1 MNDRTIAGIAVT
13 TAGKSLLQRLAT
25 VEVQDFSTDLKT
37 HLASIWMEYDG
48 FVFCLATGAVVRS
61 IAPLLQ
67 NKATDPAV
75 VVVDE
80 AGKFAISLCGGH
92 QGGGDRLTREIA
104 AQLGAEAIITS
115 ASEGLRLPAV
125 DTLGE
130 PFGWQRGTGD
140 WNAVAGAIAR
150 QETVQ
155 VIQEAGS
162 TLWQTALPPG
172 HAFQFGF
179 PEVGDSAATPAA
191 RVWISP
197 TQRQFSPDADIP
209 KVQWHPRV
217 LWVGIGCERGTSQQL
232 IEQAIQNACR
242 ANHLAE
248 EAIAGIGTIDL
259 KADEVG
265 LLELCQ
271 KRNLPLRCYPAES
284 LRSID
289 VPNPSPVVEAEV
301 GTPSVAEAA
310 AILAAQE
317 QDAGIRA
324 THESPSSSGRQ
335 TNLLVAKQIF
345 RQSDLPG
352 AVTIAIAVS
361 AREFTGRSGKLW
373 LVGIGPGALDQI
385 TPAAQMALTQA
396 DIIVGYH
403 LYANLIKPLLH
414 PGQIVETSPITQE
427 RQRAKRAVEL
437 AQWGLSVAMIS
448 SGDCGIY
455 GMAGLVM
462 EELESQAWDGI
473 SPSVEV
479 FPGITALQAAAARV
493 GTPLMHDFCAIS
505 LSDLLTPLETIRQ
518 RLMAAAQAD
527 FVTALYNPRSATRTE
542 PMAIAHRIFLDRRC
556 PDTPVALVRS
566 AYRPDERI
574 TLTTLGDLEIDKI
587 DMFTT
592 VLIGNATTR
601 FYQGKLIT
609 PRAYEN
615 LRQALH

>member
-1 MNDRTIAGIAVT
+1 MVNDRSIAGIAVT
-13 TAGKSLLQRLAT
+13 PTGQSLLQRL
-25 VEVQDFSTDLKT
+25 STIEIQTTDPDLKS
-37 HLASIWMEYDG
+37 HLAAIWTKYDA
-48 FVFCLATGAVVRS
+48 FVFCLATGAVVRL

-92 QGGGDRLTREIA
+92 LGGGDRLARTIA
-104 AQLGAEAIITS
+104 AQLGAEAVITS
-115 ASEGLRLPAV
+115 ASESLRLPAI

-140 WNAVAGAIAR
+140 WNGVAGAIAR
-150 QETVQ
+150 QESIQ
-155 VIQEAGS
+155 IIQEVGS
-162 TLWQTALPPG
+162 TLWQTALPQG
-172 HAFQFGF
+172 HPFRFSF
-179 PEVGDSAATPAA
+179 PEPDENPVPNSAKA

-209 KVQWHPRV
+209 KAQWHPRV
-217 LWVGIGCERGTSQQL
+217 LWIGIGCERGTPRTL
-232 IEQAIQNACR
+232 IERAIQQTCQ

-248 EAIAGIGTIDL
+248 AAIAGIATIDI

-271 KRNLPLRCYPAES
+271 SRHLPLRCFSSES
-284 LRSID
+284 LRAID
-289 VPNPSPVVEAEV
+289 VPNPSTVVAAEV

-310 AILAAQE
+310 AILAAQM
-317 QDAGIRA
+317 QDMDNPPGLRLDS
-324 THESPSSSGRQ
+324 ESSAH
-335 TNLLVAKQIF
+335 LLVPKQIF
-345 RQSDLPG
+345 RQSELSG
-352 AVTIAIAVS
+352 AVTVAIAIS
-361 AREFTGRSGKLW
+361 QTELTGRQGRLL

-385 TPAAQMALTQA
+385 TPAARAALTQA
-396 DIIVGYH
+396 DAIVGYH
-403 LYANLIKPLLH
+403 LYAQAIAPLRH
-414 PGQIVETSPITQE
+414 PGQILETSPITQE

-437 AQWGLSVAMIS
+437 AQWGLSVAVIS

-462 EELESQAWDGI
+462 ENLETQAWDGI
-473 SPSVEV
+473 TPSVEIY
-479 FPGITALQAAAARV
+479 PGITALQAAAARV

-505 LSDLLTPLETIRQ
+505 LSDLLTPLEKIQQ
-518 RLMAAAQAD
+518 RLIAAARAD
-527 FVTALYNPRSATRTE
+527 FVTAFYNPRSATRTE
-542 PMAIAHRIFLDRRC
+542 PMAIAHRIFLEHRR
-556 PDTPVALVRS
+556 PNTPVALVRS
-566 AYRPDERI
+566 AYRPDEHI
-574 TLTTLGDLEIDKI
+574 TLTTLGDLDINQI

-609 PRAYEN
+609 PRAYKY
-615 LRQALH
+615 

>member
-1 MNDRTIAGIAVT
+1 MFNDRNIAGIAVT
-13 TAGKSLLQRLAT
+13 PTGTSLLQRLIEIEIQI
-25 VEVQDFSTDLKT
+25 VDTDLKS
-37 HLASIWMEYDG
+37 HLATIWTKYDG
-48 FVFCLATGAVVRS
+48 FVFCLATGAVVRL

-92 QGGGDRLTREIA
+92 LGGGDRLTRTIA
-104 AQLGAEAIITS
+104 AQLGAEAVITS
-115 ASEGLRLPAV
+115 ASESVRLPAI

-140 WNAVAGAIAR
+140 WNGVAGAIAR
-150 QETVQ
+150 QESIQ
-155 VIQEAGS
+155 IIQEAGS

-172 HAFQFGF
+172 HPFQFGWT
-179 PEVGDSAATPAA
+179 ESHEHTSANSPAA

-197 TQRQFSPDADIP
+197 TQRRFSSDADVP
-209 KVQWHPRV
+209 KVQWHPRI
-217 LWVGIGCERGTSQQL
+217 LWIGIGCERGTPRTL
-232 IEQAIQNACR
+232 IERAIQQTCQ

-248 EAIAGIGTIDL
+248 AAIAGIATIDL

-265 LLELCQ
+265 LLEFCQ
-271 KRNLPLRCYPAES
+271 SRNLSLRCFSSES
-284 LRSID
+284 LRAVD
-289 VPNPSPVVEAEV
+289 VPNPSIVVAAEV

-310 AILAAQE
+310 AILAARM
-317 QDAGIRA
+317 QDASNLSEL
-324 THESPSSSGRQ
+324 ESNSALHSH
-335 TNLLVAKQIF
+335 LLVPKQIF
-345 RQSDLPG
+345 RRSEQSG
-352 AVTIAIAVS
+352 AATVAIAVS
-361 AREFTGRSGKLW
+361 QMELTGRQGRLL

-385 TPAAQMALTQA
+385 TPAARVALTQA
-396 DIIVGYH
+396 DAIVGYH
-403 LYANLIKPLLH
+403 LYAQLIEPLLH

-427 RQRAKRAVEL
+427 RQRAKRAVDL

-462 EELESQAWDGI
+462 EELEARAWDGVA
-473 SPSVEV
+473 PSVEIY
-479 FPGITALQAAAARV
+479 PGITALQAAAARV

-518 RLMAAAQAD
+518 RLVAAAQAG
-527 FVTALYNPRSATRTE
+527 FVTAFYNPRSATRTE
-542 PMAIAHRIFLDRRC
+542 PMAIAHRIFLEHRHL
-556 PDTPVALVRS
+556 DTPVALVRS
-566 AYRPDERI
+566 AYRPDEQI
-574 TLTTLGDLEIDKI
+574 TLTTLGDLDINQI

-609 PRAYEN
+609 SRAYKN
-615 LRQALH
+615 S